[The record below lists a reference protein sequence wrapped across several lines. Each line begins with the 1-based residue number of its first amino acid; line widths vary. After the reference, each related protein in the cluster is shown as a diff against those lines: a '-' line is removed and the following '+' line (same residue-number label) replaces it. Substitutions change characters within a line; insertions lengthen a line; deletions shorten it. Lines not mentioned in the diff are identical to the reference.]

1 MTTLAKSQQIEFE
14 SFPKDEKPNYSY
26 LSGIKEDTRSALPS
40 YQVVFSQQ
48 SMIVVLICVLLSL
61 VASFTLGVEKGKL
74 VGRNSILAQ
83 RTQEASSLPAPVLAA
98 GSDAAQASAAA
109 AVAGPMVQPAPD
121 AASSAPKREEP
132 IAGGYVIQVAS
143 LKSESSAKGLVEMLI
158 KKGVPS
164 FSKSSGKYIVVLAG
178 NFNKREEAQTK
189 LRELKK
195 TYNDCFIK
203 KI

>member
-1 MTTLAKSQQIEFE
+1 MTHVNRSQQIEFE
-14 SFPKDEKPNYSY
+14 TFPKDEKPNYSY
-26 LSGIKEDTRSALPS
+26 LSAIKEDANNASPS

-48 SMIVVLICVLLSL
+48 SIIVVLICVLLSL
-61 VASFTLGVEKGKL
+61 VATFTLGVEKGKL

-83 RTQEASSLPAPVLAA
+83 KTQETQALPTPAAAPAAEAKKTAVASVSGNEIQPTL
-98 GSDAAQASAAA
+98 DAAPAS
-109 AVAGPMVQPAPD
+109 
-121 AASSAPKREEP
+121 PKEEA

-143 LKSESSAKGLVEMLI
+143 VKSQPSAKRLVETLI
-158 KKGVPS
+158 QKGVPS
-164 FSKSSGKYIVVLAG
+164 FSKQSGNYIVVLAG
-178 NFNKREEAQTK
+178 NFAEREEAQTK